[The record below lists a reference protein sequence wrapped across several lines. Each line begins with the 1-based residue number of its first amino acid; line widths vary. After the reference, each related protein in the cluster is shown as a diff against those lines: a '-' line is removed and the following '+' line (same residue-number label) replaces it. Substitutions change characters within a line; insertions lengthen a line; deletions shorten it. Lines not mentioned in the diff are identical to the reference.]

1 MQGQSLCSSFSCF
14 MVGWQKLGLLTLIA
28 SHGAQN
34 HNTENNISYSCP
46 YQIVWYPGS
55 TVTVVCS
62 CNQNIHYI
70 TLRNRGRLQQNGSTL
85 KKVFCPN

>member
-1 MQGQSLCSSFSCF
+1 
-14 MVGWQKLGLLTLIA
+14 MVGWQKLALLTLIA

-34 HNTENNISYSCP
+34 HNTEYNISYSCP

-55 TVTVVCS
+55 TVTVMRS

-70 TLRNRGRLQQNGSTL
+70 TLHDGDRLQQNGHTL
-85 KKVFCPN
+85 DKVFCPN